1 MSETMVVTDWS
12 VVPTEQVE
20 AMLVSWSA
28 RESSVKA
35 ELLAALAVFVQ
46 RRAWEPWECVSPSQW
61 LSWKC
66 GLGRVAASEHIRAAI
81 ARTRLPAV
89 HQALREGHI
98 TWSKVREITRVATRE
113 SEPDWLELALAGTAN
128 HIERVV
134 RAFRRVTPA
143 DVEQQHA
150 DRVSRRKLAA

>member
-1 MSETMVVTDWS
+1 MVGTRV
-12 VVPTEQVE
+12 
-20 AMLVSWSA
+20 LG
-28 RESSVKA
+28 ESRAPRGVGGVRA
-35 ELLAALAVFVQ
+35 T
-46 RRAWEPWECVSPSQW
+46 RAWELWECVSPSQW